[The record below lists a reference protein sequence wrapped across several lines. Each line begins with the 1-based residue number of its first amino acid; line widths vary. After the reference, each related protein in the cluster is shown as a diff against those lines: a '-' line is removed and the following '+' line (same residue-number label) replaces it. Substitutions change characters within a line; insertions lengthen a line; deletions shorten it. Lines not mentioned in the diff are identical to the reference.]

1 VNLVVG
7 EGMSPVEKM
16 EEARKALVHALEDIF
31 SSMYGEAVEIASDAQ
46 IGDAPRISSMIGFGG
61 TSSGFVALHF
71 SGEMACRI
79 TEGLLGVQVREV
91 DETVRDTVAE
101 MANMVGGGLRNQMS
115 STHDDFKLSL
125 PSVVQGLEYSTKGPA
140 GSQEVFLAAVAGPY
154 QFKVQLVLEK
164 KSL

>member
-1 VNLVVG
+1 VNSAIG
-7 EGMSPVEKM
+7 EGISSVEKM
-16 EEARKALVHALEDIF
+16 EKGRTALVHALEDIF
-31 SSMYGEAVEIASDAQ
+31 SSMYGETVEIVSDAQ
-46 IGDAPRISSMIGFGG
+46 ISDAPRISSMIGFGG
-61 TSSGFVALHF
+61 ESSGFVALHF

-79 TEGLLGVQVREV
+79 TEDLLGMQVQEV

-115 STHDDFKLSL
+115 STHDNFKLSL

-140 GSQEVFLAAVAGPY
+140 GSQEVLFAAVAGPY
-154 QFKVQLVLEK
+154 RFKVQLVLEK

>member
-1 VNLVVG
+1 VDLVIG
-7 EGMSPVEKM
+7 EGVSSVEKM
-16 EEARKALVHALEDIF
+16 QKARTALVRALEDIF
-31 SSMYGEAVEIASDAQ
+31 SSMYGETAEIVSVTQ
-46 IGDAPRISSMIGFGG
+46 IGDTPRISSMIGFGG
-61 TSSGFVALHF
+61 ESSGFVALHF
-71 SGEMACRI
+71 SGEMACSV
-79 TEGLLGVQVREV
+79 TAGLLGIQVNEV

-115 STHDDFKLSL
+115 STHDDFRLSL

-140 GSQEVFLAAVAGPY
+140 GSQEVLIGVVAGPY

>member
-1 VNLVVG
+1 
-7 EGMSPVEKM
+7 MEKM
-16 EEARKALVHALEDIF
+16 DQASLALTRALEGIF
-31 SSMYGEAVEIASDAQ
+31 SSMYGETLEIVSDTQ
-46 IGDAPRISSMIGFGG
+46 ISDTPRISSMIGFGG
-61 TSSGFVALHF
+61 ESSGFVALHF
-71 SGEMACRI
+71 SGVMACRI
-79 TEGLLGVQVREV
+79 TAGLLGIQVEEV

-140 GSQEVFLAAVAGPY
+140 GSKEVLVGAVAGPY

-164 KSL
+164 KSR